1 MLRAIRERS
10 QWGSDKT
17 MGLKMAEGRKTP
29 AGEMT
34 ARVIL
39 GDQKFVNIGSTGR
52 D

>member
-34 ARVIL
+34 ARL